1 MNLLWNS
8 NKSLS
13 NSSIN
18 HDLEVIVV
26 GLNKTGTSYLKS
38 ALEILYHGTTCLHY
52 TDLIYQSNDI
62 IEKWLELHL
71 CQYQTKLNGFHY
83 NKQELLKL
91 LLKNYKSVSGIPITS
106 FLNDLIQMYPNV
118 KVILTVRNAE
128 LWHAA
133 CRTNLIPYQS
143 NESKLQKI
151 FYKFSL
157 FTWLIKL
164 NQLKLLSLQNTL
176 GNTINLK
183 NDNELIH
190 AYSRWND
197 HVQLIVPKD
206 RLLIYNIKQGWLPL
220 CEFLNKPIP
229 CCTFPGRNTIFLWS
243 YLLRHLKKLFHFIL
257 YIFIYLFMIYYFLN
271 IFR

>member
-8 NKSLS
+8 NKSISKSL
-13 NSSIN
+13 IN

-26 GLNKTGTSYLKS
+26 GLNKTGTSYLKC
-38 ALEILYHGTTCLHY
+38 ALEILYYGTTCLHY
-52 TDLIYQSNDI
+52 TDFIYQSNDI

-91 LLKNYKSVSGIPITS
+91 LLKNYKSISGIPITS
-106 FLNDLIQMYPNV
+106 FLNDLIQMYPNL
-118 KVILTVRNAE
+118 KVILTIRNAE

-143 NESKLQKI
+143 NESKLQKF
-151 FYKFSL
+151 FYKLPF

-176 GNTINLK
+176 GNKINLK
-183 NDNELIH
+183 NDNELIN

-197 HVQLIVPKD
+197 YVQLIVPKD

-229 CCTFPGRNTIFLWS
+229 CCKFPGLGVNSPEI
-243 YLLRHLKKLFHFIL
+243 HLSRMGCIRPAKKFTEISNK
-257 YIFIYLFMIYYFLN
+257 IAKQQS
-271 IFR
+271 

>member
-13 NSSIN
+13 KSSIN

-62 IEKWLELHL
+62 IDKWLELHL
-71 CQYQTKLNGFHY
+71 CQYQTKFNGFHY

-118 KVILTVRNAE
+118 KV
-128 LWHAA
+128 
-133 CRTNLIPYQS
+133 S
-143 NESKLQKI
+143 
-151 FYKFSL
+151 
-157 FTWLIKL
+157 
-164 NQLKLLSLQNTL
+164 
-176 GNTINLK
+176 
-183 NDNELIH
+183 
-190 AYSRWND
+190 
-197 HVQLIVPKD
+197 
-206 RLLIYNIKQGWLPL
+206 
-220 CEFLNKPIP
+220 
-229 CCTFPGRNTIFLWS
+229 
-243 YLLRHLKKLFHFIL
+243 
-257 YIFIYLFMIYYFLN
+257 
-271 IFR
+271 